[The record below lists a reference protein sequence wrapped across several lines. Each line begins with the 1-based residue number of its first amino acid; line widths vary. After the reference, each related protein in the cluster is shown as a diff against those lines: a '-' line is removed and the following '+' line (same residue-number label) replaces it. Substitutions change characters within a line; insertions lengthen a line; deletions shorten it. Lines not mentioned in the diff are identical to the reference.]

1 MAATGTLGALL
12 FVGTAPLVS
21 IGTDQVPLLI
31 TAFQGLN
38 YTQVG
43 TIENMGE
50 FGRLF
55 ETVTFNSISSG
66 RTLKLKG
73 PYNDGQMQLG
83 LGADLSDAGQ
93 ILLEAYGLATDQ
105 NTYPFQIQ
113 IVGSDPSWAF
123 VYFGVKVMSFRF
135 NLGQANSVIRA
146 TVQSEVNTTVFFG
159 SS

>member
-1 MAATGTLGALL
+1 MAATGTLGATL
-12 FVGTAPLVS
+12 FVGTAPMIG
-21 IGTDQVPLLI
+21 IGTDVVPL
-31 TAFQGLN
+31 TVAAFQGLG

-43 TIENMGE
+43 TVENLGE

-83 LGADLSDAGQ
+83 VGADLSDAGQ
-93 ILLEAYGLATDQ
+93 ILLAQYGDATDQ
-105 NTYPFQIQ
+105 NTYPFKIS

-123 VYFGVKVMSFRF
+123 IYFGVKVMSFRF

-146 TVQSEVNTTVFFG
+146 TVQAEVNTTVFFAA
-159 SS
+159 S

>member
-1 MAATGTLGALL
+1 MAATGTLGATLN
-12 FVGTAPLVS
+12 VGTAPLIS
-21 IGTDQVPLLI
+21 IGTDQVPL
-31 TAFQGLN
+31 TVVAFQGLS

-93 ILLEAYGLATDQ
+93 ILFNTYGQAADQ
-105 NTYPFQIQ
+105 NTYPIQIQ
-113 IVGSDPSWAF
+113 LVGSDPSWAF
-123 VYFGVKVMSFRF
+123 VYFGAKIMSFRF

-146 TVQSEVNTTVFFG
+146 TVQAEVNTTVFFA

>member
-12 FVGTAPLVS
+12 FIGTNPLIS
-21 IGTDQVPLLI
+21 IGTDQIPLTI
-31 TAFQGLN
+31 TAFQGLT

-83 LGADLSDAGQ
+83 LGTDLSDAGQ
-93 ILLEAYGLATDQ
+93 LLLEQYGLAVDQ

-113 IVGSDPSWAF
+113 VVGGDPSWAF